1 MRRYPASDAALAAGG
16 GSALVRLSPRWQ
28 LGVAAAPG
36 GGGAYVS
43 FVNGVATARGGTHVD
58 HIERQLLR
66 GLAARLAAKGEE
78 PLPPAALRPHLLLFV
93 DGRVEDPEFD
103 SQAKE
108 RLTSPADRWGG
119 GPPPEVL

>member
-108 RLTSPADRWGG
+108 RLTSPADRWRG